1 MIEDQAQKQILEDNY
16 EQYRA
21 KADAY
26 REQGKPEQAAKLY
39 RKCADTLEQI
49 AGREAS
55 DTLAAK
61 RRDLATNLRT
71 AADQLERSGSIEGD
85 ETVDESA
92 MGSGPPVSPDEP
104 TEGSDSEGG
113 PGENS
118 GQSGDGS
125 GQDEDAPDASRF
137 LEEPPDVT
145 FEDVGGMS
153 ELKETLKDRVI
164 DPLDRPELYEEYDL
178 GVVNAV
184 LLYGPPGTGKTHVT
198 NALAGELDY
207 NFIEVGATDITSSLV
222 GEAADNVADL
232 FAVARQNQPCLVF
245 IDEIDALMPARS
257 GGSQKTQS
265 ERQMVNQFLTELT
278 ETRGEDV
285 IVVGATNLPGEVDD
299 AAVSRFQE
307 RIEVPP
313 PDAPARAAI
322 LRVHLRSRPVLHE
335 QIDWDWVKGNTEGY
349 SGRDLEIVATNA
361 ARLALED
368 AREQDDVQPITQSH
382 LEQAI
387 ADTDATLTGYGG

>member
-16 EQYRA
+16 EQHRA

-26 REQGKPEQAAKLY
+26 REQGKPEKAAKLY
-39 RKCADTLEQI
+39 RKCADTLDKI
-49 AGREAS
+49 ADRESS
-55 DTLAAK
+55 DTLSTK
-61 RRDLATNLRT
+61 RRDLAANLRT
-71 AADQLERSGSIEGD
+71 AADQLERSGAIDSEDAVDDGAARAPNSADRSNGD
-85 ETVDESA
+85 NDGEDTSDES
-92 MGSGPPVSPDEP
+92 GDPSSGRR
-104 TEGSDSEGG
+104 
-113 PGENS
+113 NK
-118 GQSGDGS
+118 QDG
-125 GQDEDAPDASRF
+125 DAPDASQF
-137 LEEPPDVT
+137 LDDPPDLT
-145 FEDVGGMS
+145 FEDVGGMG
-153 ELKETLKDRVI
+153 ELKETLRDKVI

-184 LLYGPPGTGKTHVT
+184 LLYGPPGTGKTYVT
-198 NALAGELDY
+198 NALAGELRY

-232 FAVARQNQPCLVF
+232 FAVARENQPCLVF

-285 IVVGATNLPGEVDD
+285 IVVGATNLPDEVDD

-307 RIEVPP
+307 RVEVPP

-335 QIDWDWVKGNTEGY
+335 QIDWDWVKTHTEGY

-361 ARLALED
+361 ARFALED

-387 ADTDATLTGYGG
+387 VDTDATLTGYGE

>member
-26 REQGKPEQAAKLY
+26 REQGKPEQAGKLY
-39 RKCADTLEQI
+39 RKCADTLEKI
-49 AGREAS
+49 ADRETS
-55 DTLAAK
+55 DTLATK

-71 AADQLERSGSIEGD
+71 AADQLERTGSIEAD
-85 ETVDESA
+85 ETVDEST
-92 MGSGPPVSPDEP
+92 MGSGSPVSPDEP
-104 TEGSDSEGG
+104 TDSEDKAS
-113 PGENS
+113 ES
-118 GQSGDGS
+118 SDRS
-125 GQDEDAPDASRF
+125 DDSQDDASDASRF
-137 LEEPPDVT
+137 LEEPPEST
-145 FEDVGGMS
+145 FEDVGGMG

-198 NALAGELDY
+198 NALAGELGY

-232 FAVARQNQPCLVF
+232 FAIARQNQPCLVF

-285 IVVGATNLPGEVDD
+285 IVVGATNLPEEVDD
-299 AAVSRFQE
+299 AAISRFQE

-335 QIDWDWVKGNTEGY
+335 QIDWDWVKSHTEGY

-387 ADTDATLTGYGG
+387 GDTDATLTGYEG